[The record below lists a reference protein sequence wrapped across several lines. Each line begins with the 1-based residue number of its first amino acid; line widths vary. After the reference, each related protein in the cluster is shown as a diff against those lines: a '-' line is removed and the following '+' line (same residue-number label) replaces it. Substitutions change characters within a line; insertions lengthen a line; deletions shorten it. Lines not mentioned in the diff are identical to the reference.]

1 MVSVAALW
9 QKPAL
14 ETKYLKVGRIVS
26 ALETKV
32 NAKGVLRVRLAE
44 GWVSEKAGDGTLLL
58 QRLSTKG
65 GESTESD
72 ESGSEG
78 TESETAKSVASS
90 SLEPEPELGA
100 ESAGSGTDETATFE
114 SDSDGDFPRPRVEK
128 VRPKFKVL
136 KKAVLRQ
143 GFAMNSV
150 RTAFPL

>member
-90 SLEPEPELGA
+90 SLEPEPELA
-100 ESAGSGTDETATFE
+100 TIARTGSFSSSSSDEGIAPAAPLN
-114 SDSDGDFPRPRVEK
+114 SDSSSDDEY
-128 VRPKFKVL
+128 
-136 KKAVLRQ
+136 
-143 GFAMNSV
+143 
-150 RTAFPL
+150 